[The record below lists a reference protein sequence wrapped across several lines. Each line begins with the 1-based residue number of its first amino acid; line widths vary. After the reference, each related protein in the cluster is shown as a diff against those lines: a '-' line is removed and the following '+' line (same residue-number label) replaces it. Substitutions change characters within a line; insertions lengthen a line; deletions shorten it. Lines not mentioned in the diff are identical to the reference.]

1 MMMSEPVKLARET
14 IIRALN
20 KWSDP
25 CCLWSGGKD
34 STVLLHL
41 LREILGSI
49 PVVCFREPW
58 FPYKD
63 RFVNRVIEEWNL
75 EAWDWHPAK
84 VALTK
89 GHGRIDI
96 LNYYPFGRHP
106 EALLMLSRG
115 TEREA
120 AEGEKL
126 RCGRET
132 VLSRPLAP
140 FCPPWG
146 LAFHG
151 HKSSDIDPIQGH
163 VPLEVDLLDI
173 PGQMPAAFPL
183 RHWSDQDVFEYL
195 EDHNIPIDLARYER
209 GEDGRWHSL
218 PYQKYNPDYLPLCLK
233 CCDPDEG
240 EYVDCPKLKMRINN
254 VSTSIRWDK
263 PKL

>member
-96 LNYYPFGRHP
+96 LN
-106 EALLMLSRG
+106 
-115 TEREA
+115 
-120 AEGEKL
+120 
-126 RCGRET
+126 
-132 VLSRPLAP
+132 
-140 FCPPWG
+140 
-146 LAFHG
+146 
-151 HKSSDIDPIQGH
+151 
-163 VPLEVDLLDI
+163 
-173 PGQMPAAFPL
+173 
-183 RHWSDQDVFEYL
+183 
-195 EDHNIPIDLARYER
+195 
-209 GEDGRWHSL
+209 
-218 PYQKYNPDYLPLCLK
+218 
-233 CCDPDEG
+233 
-240 EYVDCPKLKMRINN
+240 
-254 VSTSIRWDK
+254 
-263 PKL
+263 